1 MQLTY
6 AVGTASPTNLWQ
18 VIQDFTVNSEATF
31 VSEIPNFVQIAENKI
46 YQSVQ
51 IPAIRKN
58 QTSAMTVGFQYLT
71 LPPDYIYTYSLSLT
85 DPFTQKQEFLVD
97 KDVNFIRAAYPLVT
111 QTATPQYYGQF
122 DFQTLIIGPTPD
134 QSYTVELHYGYFPQT
149 IVTAGNSWLG
159 NNFADVLLYG
169 SLREAYIFMK
179 GEADVIQMY
188 EGKYE
193 ESLMLL
199 KQTGDG
205 KLRRSGYRDG
215 QVRVPVK

>member
-6 AVGTASPTNLWQ
+6 AVGLASPTNLWQ
-18 VIQDFTVNSEATF
+18 VIQDFTVNNETTF
-31 VSEIPNFVQIAENKI
+31 ISEIPNFIEIAENRI

-58 QTSAMTVGFQYLT
+58 QTSAMTAGFQYLT
-71 LPPDYIYTYSLSLT
+71 LPPDYIYTYSLATT
-85 DPFTQKQEFLVD
+85 DPFTHNQTFLVD
-97 KDVNFIRAAYPLVT
+97 KDVNFIRAAYPAVT
-111 QTATPQYYGQF
+111 TLSSPQYYAQF
-122 DFQTLIIGPTPD
+122 DYQTLIVGPTPD
-134 QSYTVELHYGYFPQT
+134 QSYTVELHYGYLPIS
-149 IVTAGNSWLG
+149 IVTAGNTWLG

-169 SLREAYIFMK
+169 ALREAYIFMK

-188 EGKYE
+188 EGKYQ

-205 KLRRSGYRDG
+205 KLRQDSFRSG
-215 QVRVPVK
+215 QVRVPIK